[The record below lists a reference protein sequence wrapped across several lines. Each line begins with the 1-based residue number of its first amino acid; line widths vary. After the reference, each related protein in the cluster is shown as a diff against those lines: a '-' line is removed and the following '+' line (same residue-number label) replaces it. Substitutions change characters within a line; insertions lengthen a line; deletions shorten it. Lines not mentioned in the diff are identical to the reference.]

1 MAEQLRLY
9 EAMFLLDSGA
19 GLGPEAI
26 SELIGELIKRAG
38 GEVEFLKRWD
48 DRRLAYEIEGHKR
61 GLYMLCFFKGPTN
74 APSIL
79 ERDVQLSE
87 QVLRVMVLN
96 AEEMTQKKID
106 ALVMPID
113 QESTPERSE
122 GEARPNPPAD
132 RGRPATVAGPPDQ
145 GG

>member
-1 MAEQLRLY
+1 MAEQQMRLY

-26 SELIGELIKRAG
+26 SELIGQLIQRAG
-38 GEVEFLKRWD
+38 GEVEYLKRWD

-74 APSIL
+74 APAVL

-87 QVLRVMVLN
+87 QVLRVLVLN
-96 AEEMTQKKID
+96 AEEMTKAKID

-113 QESTPERSE
+113 QESKPERPE
-122 GEARPNPPAD
+122 GDESPQRGQPA
-132 RGRPATVAGPPDQ
+132 AMAGPPPQ
-145 GG
+145 ES